1 MNALKTKENRFGILH
16 LNITSL
22 YKHVDGLSNLSFK
35 LDEIKFSNYRLEWT
49 RNRIEYSNLNIL
61 LNKNLEST
69 FIVISLPK

>member
-35 LDEIKFSNYRLEWT
+35 LCEIKFSNYGLSEHE
-49 RNRIEYSNLNIL
+49 IGLNTLTLI
-61 LNKNLEST
+61 
-69 FIVISLPK
+69 FF

>member
-35 LDEIKFSNYRLEWT
+35 LDEIKFSNYRLE
-49 RNRIEYSNLNIL
+49 
-61 LNKNLEST
+61 
-69 FIVISLPK
+69 